1 MRQEALFLPSPR
13 GRLFAVLRAPTAG
26 VRGAIVH
33 LPAFADEMNKTRSV
47 VAHASRVLA
56 DAGWAVLHLDPLGCG
71 DSEGDF
77 ADATWE
83 GWVRDAQLGAAW
95 MRQHYPGQL
104 WLWGLRTGALL
115 AWSCAQAEGGAAGL
129 LCWQPVQSGRA
140 FLQQFLRLKMI
151 SGSMGFAGA
160 RVDTQ
165 TLRRQLSG
173 GQFLEVGGYMLSP
186 AMADGL

>member
-33 LPAFADEMNKTRSV
+33 LPAFADEMNKARSV

-83 GWVRDAQLGAAW
+83 GWVRDAQVGAAW

-104 WLWGLRTGALL
+104 WLWGLRSEAQPAL
-115 AWSCAQAEGGAAGL
+115 SPSAASS
-129 LCWQPVQSGRA
+129 V
-140 FLQQFLRLKMI
+140 
-151 SGSMGFAGA
+151 A
-160 RVDTQ
+160 RW
-165 TLRRQLSG
+165 RQLG
-173 GQFLEVGGYMLSP
+173 VRVETAAVTGPPFWNTVEIEECPQLAAATRDLLERL
-186 AMADGL
+186 A